1 MLYVR
6 MSKALYGLLKY
17 ALDFYN
23 KLRSDLEGNGF
34 FINPYDPCVANKV
47 VNSKQVIVIWHVDDL
62 KVSHVDENKNT
73 KFAEWMKKI
82 WCKTNAAERKLTI
95 I

>member
-1 MLYVR
+1 MLK
-6 MSKALYGLLKY
+6 S

-34 FINPYDPCVANKV
+34 IINLYAWCVANKM
-47 VNSKQVIVIWHVDDL
+47 VNDKQMAVIWHVDDL
-62 KVSHVDENKNT
+62 KVSHTDENEST
-73 KFAEWMKKI
+73 KFAERMKIIYDKKI
-82 WCKTNAAERKLTI
+82 TVHKRKIMI